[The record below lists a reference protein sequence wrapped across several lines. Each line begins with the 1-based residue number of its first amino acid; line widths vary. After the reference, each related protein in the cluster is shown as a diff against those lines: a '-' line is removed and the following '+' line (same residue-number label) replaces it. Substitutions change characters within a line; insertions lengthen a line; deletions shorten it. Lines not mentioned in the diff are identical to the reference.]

1 MHSKYFQII
10 STVVTQSAIIHGCYA
25 ARERERETNIGD
37 NINHQSETDFTIVK
51 FNKDFIL

>member
-51 FNKDFIL
+51 FNKDFLL